1 MITFGAIVGP
11 VRFLAVREVET
22 LHELGLSNFGG
33 AACVREPALLD
44 AAIAMA
50 RTAFGDQFAHAVP
63 FGMAAAYKFHLSRNH
78 PYIDGNKR
86 TAFAAGVAFL
96 HLNGWEVTAD
106 QASAARIVLDVVAER
121 CSKDA
126 LGDWYQA
133 SSRARPS
140 IELRDFVQQQLDFVQ
155 VESAFTSFAVGSAAE
170 RVASV
175 REAGESIPMIRQA
188 SLAAMAAAQAGDHQA
203 SIVLDTQALLLTV
216 LSRIAE
222 DAGYEW

>member
-1 MITFGAIVGP
+1 VITFGAIVRP
-11 VRFLAVREVET
+11 VRFFAVREVET

-33 AACVREPALLD
+33 AAGVREPALLD

-50 RTAFGDQFAHAVP
+50 RTAFGDQFAHAVS
-63 FGMAAAYKFHLSRNH
+63 FGMAAGYTLHLSRNR

-106 QASAARIVLDVVAER
+106 HASAAQIVLDVVAGR

-140 IELRDFVQQQLDFVQ
+140 IELRDFVQQLDFVQ

-216 LSRIAE
+216 LYRIAE